1 MVLLI
6 SILGLIFILAAVVIY
21 FFCVAFVKRDVGNM
35 DDVYA
40 PCNNILGEFR
50 EPIRQG
56 IEYINNTPHKW
67 VETISFDGLKLMGR
81 YYDNG
86 FERTAI
92 IFHGYRSSAARDM
105 SCAVQMYTGFG
116 FNVLLVDQ
124 RAHGR
129 SEGKLITFGVKESRD
144 VISWVDFV
152 TKKYEPKEILLGGMS
167 MGATT
172 VMLSTNKGLPK
183 NVKAVIADCGYT
195 SPVDIIKVVAKREFK
210 INAGWFMPL
219 MDLCCRAIGGFS
231 IKNASTIEVLKSCDL
246 PVLMIHGEADGFVPC
261 EMSKQAI
268 KSCNGKSRLLTVEN
282 ADHGFSFLTDK
293 PRVLNEI
300 KEFINSAFS

>member
-1 MVLLI
+1 MVVLICLLGI
-6 SILGLIFILAAVVIY
+6 IFILAAIVLY
-21 FFCVAFVKRDVGNM
+21 FFCVAFVKRDIGDIDNV
-35 DDVYA
+35 DAD
-40 PCNNILGEFR
+40 CNRILGEFR

-56 IEYINNTPHKW
+56 IEYINSTSHKW

-105 SCAVQMYTGFG
+105 SCAVKMYTGFG

-144 VISWVDFV
+144 VVSWANFV
-152 TKKYEPKEILLGGMS
+152 NQKYEPKEILLGGMS